1 MYGNDMVL
9 DNEIEFEKVLCRK
22 QKERQVRY
30 HEKIHTEYFYENAG
44 LGNCQCTLPCVIW
57 NSFLNRKRNAE
68 KTLRSANGGT
78 VV

>member
-22 QKERQVRY
+22 QKERKVKC

-44 LGNCQCTLPCVIW
+44 LGNC
-57 NSFLNRKRNAE
+57 
-68 KTLRSANGGT
+68 
-78 VV
+78 